1 MRELPKTSD
10 LLPLPILQGE
20 RCLLRPLAAADAASL
35 QRHADNP
42 NVARCMFDG
51 FPSPYTPA
59 IAQEW
64 CEREAHSGAWGYV
77 WGIVARA
84 DANDAVVGCIGLVPD
99 AGWTRCN
106 AELGYWI
113 GESHWRRG
121 LASDAVRQ
129 VADWALAATPE
140 LTRIF
145 AAVFA
150 SNEGSQAV
158 VRKCGFVREGLLRQ
172 SAIKDG
178 KVIDRVLWAAYR
190 PAADARPA
198 NIDLALAMTAA
209 TAMERA

>member
-1 MRELPKTSD
+1 MREPPKPAA

-20 RCLLRPLAAADAASL
+20 RCLLRPLVAADAASL

-42 NVARCMFDG
+42 KVACNMFDG

-59 IAQEW
+59 IAREW
-64 CEREAHSGAWGYV
+64 CEREAASGAWGYV
-77 WGIVARA
+77 WGIVVRA
-84 DANDAVVGCIGLVPD
+84 DKSDAVVGCIGLVPE

-113 GESHWRRG
+113 GEAHWRRG

-129 VADWALAATPE
+129 VVDWAFAAQSG
-140 LTRIF
+140 LTRVYASI
-145 AAVFA
+145 FA

-158 VRKCGFVREGLLRQ
+158 ARKCGFVREGLLEQ

-178 KVIDRVLWAAYR
+178 KVIDRVLWASCR
-190 PAADARPA
+190 PAGAARPA
-198 NIDLALAMTAA
+198 NIDLALATTAA
-209 TAMERA
+209 NAMERA

>member
-1 MRELPKTSD
+1 MREPPNPPQ
-10 LLPLPILQGE
+10 LLPLPVLQGE
-20 RCLLRPLAAADAASL
+20 RCLLRPLVAADAASL

-42 NVARCMFDG
+42 RVARCMFDG

-59 IAQEW
+59 AAQDW

-84 DANDAVVGCIGLVPD
+84 DANDAVVGCIGLVPE

-121 LASDAVRQ
+121 LASDALRQ
-129 VADWALAATPE
+129 VTDWAFAAMPG
-140 LTRIF
+140 LTRVF
-145 AAVFA
+145 ANIFA

-158 VRKCGFVREGLLRQ
+158 ARKCGFEREGVLKQ
-172 SAIKDG
+172 SAIKDD
-178 KVIDRVLWAAYR
+178 KVIDRVLWAAHR
-190 PAADARPA
+190 PAGDARPA

-209 TAMERA
+209 NAMERT